1 LIYSFSIFLLFTFL
15 GFLSIV
21 KGEVSFTRDV
31 MPVLSKAGCNGGG
44 CHGNQNGKGG
54 FKLSLWG
61 ENPTLDHKNILSSEK
76 RANPSNPEVSKLLRK
91 PTLLENHEGD
101 KRFDLE
107 SEEYRILHDWLKLGA
122 KNDVDSAP
130 QLESIRIIPSSV
142 LLSAPNKKIN
152 LQVKAKFSN
161 GEEKDVSQWAVYE
174 SANLGAEVS
183 AGGELEFSQPG
194 ETTVFVRYMGGR
206 ASMRAALI
214 KANDNYKWKGPS
226 PKNEIDHYV
235 FSKLKLFNQ
244 NPSAVS
250 DDLTFLR
257 RVSLDITGSLP
268 SSDTARSFL
277 SDKRKDKRSILIE
290 ELLKS
295 EEYASFWALKWAD
308 LLRVEEKT
316 LDSKG
321 VEKIYGWLK
330 EMIGSG
336 KPLDQFTKD
345 ILCATGSTYNNPP
358 ANFYRAL
365 RAPVNRAEA
374 VAQVFIG
381 TRINCAKCHDH
392 PFENVRQD
400 DYYRFAA
407 IFDAIDYE
415 IIENKR
421 KDGFDKHRFVGEQVI
436 KLVSADKFQNKFLK
450 DPRTKKPPEPG
461 FLDPSSGPIKSFDN
475 RLEEVADWI
484 TSHPRFA
491 KVQANR
497 IWSNLVGQPLVDPI
511 DDVRE
516 TNPAS
521 NPELLHFLSKELIES
536 GFDQKH
542 LIRLITNSITYQL
555 SSDPGLV
562 LNIGTDLTFARAK
575 VMRYPA
581 EVIIDAAHKSMS
593 IEGEFSDSLK
603 SKYAITMPG
612 VDSVHL
618 SKNPHENDKFLKIF
632 GKPARLTNSDAERS
646 NETTLAQVFEL
657 TAGKTLN
664 TILSHQENKIGQL
677 LKNGKDDLEIIDELY
692 WSILTRPPV
701 DEEWSA
707 FLSYLNMSSNRRSAL
722 EDVAWS
728 LLNAKEFLLRR

>member
-1 LIYSFSIFLLFTFL
+1 M

-76 RANPSNPEVSKLLRK
+76 RANLSNPEVSKLLRK

-101 KRFDLE
+101 KRFDLK
-107 SEEYRILHDWLKLGA
+107 SEEYQILHDWLKSGA
-122 KNDVDSAP
+122 KNDIDSAP
-130 QLESIRIIPSSV
+130 QLESIRIVPSSV

-174 SANLGAEVS
+174 SAKLGAEVS
-183 AGGELEFSQPG
+183 AGGELEFNQPG

-214 KANDNYKWKGPS
+214 KANDDYTWKGPS

-257 RVSLDITGSLP
+257 RVSLDVTGSLP
-268 SSDTARSFL
+268 SSETARSFL

-436 KLVSADKFQNKFLK
+436 KLVSVDKFQNKFLK
-450 DPRTKKPPEPG
+450 DPRTKKPPKPG
-461 FLDPSSGPIKSFDN
+461 FLDPASGPIKSFDN

-484 TSHPRFA
+484 TSHSRFA

-521 NPELLHFLSKELIES
+521 NPELLQFLSKELIES

-593 IEGEFSDSLK
+593 IESEFSDSFK
-603 SKYAITMPG
+603 SKSAITMPG

-707 FLSYLNMSSNRRSAL
+707 FLSYLNLSSNRRSAL

>member
-1 LIYSFSIFLLFTFL
+1 M

-91 PTLLENHEGD
+91 PTLLEKHEGD

-122 KNDVDSAP
+122 KNDIDSAP

-257 RVSLDITGSLP
+257 RVSLDVTGSLP

-521 NPELLHFLSKELIES
+521 NPELLQFLSKELIES

-562 LNIGTDLTFARAK
+562 LNVGTDLTFARAK

-593 IEGEFSDSLK
+593 IEGEFSDSFK

>member
-1 LIYSFSIFLLFTFL
+1 M

-61 ENPTLDHKNILSSEK
+61 ENPTLDHKNIISSEK
-76 RANPSNPEVSKLLRK
+76 RANLSNPEVSKLLRK

-101 KRFDLE
+101 KRFDLK
-107 SEEYRILHDWLKLGA
+107 SEEYQILHDWLKSGA
-122 KNDVDSAP
+122 KNDIDSAP
-130 QLESIRIIPSSV
+130 QLESIRIIPSSL

-174 SANLGAEVS
+174 SSNLGAEVS

-214 KANDNYKWKGPS
+214 KANDDYTWKGPS

-235 FSKLKLFNQ
+235 FSKLRLFKQ

-257 RVSLDITGSLP
+257 RVSLDVTGSLP
-268 SSDTARSFL
+268 SSETARSFL
-277 SDKRKDKRSILIE
+277 SNKRKDKRSILIE
-290 ELLKS
+290 KLLKS

-521 NPELLHFLSKELIES
+521 NPELLQFLSKELIES

-593 IEGEFSDSLK
+593 IEGEFSDSFK

-632 GKPARLTNSDAERS
+632 GKPARLTNSDSERS

-664 TILSHQENKIGQL
+664 AILSHQENKIGQL

-707 FLSYLNMSSNRRSAL
+707 FLSYLNLSSNRRSAL

>member
-1 LIYSFSIFLLFTFL
+1 M

-91 PTLLENHEGD
+91 PTLLEKHEGD

-122 KNDVDSAP
+122 KNDIDSAP

-226 PKNEIDHYV
+226 SKNEIDHYV

-257 RVSLDITGSLP
+257 RVSLDVTGSLP
-268 SSDTARSFL
+268 SSETARSFL

-521 NPELLHFLSKELIES
+521 NPELLQFLSKELIES

-562 LNIGTDLTFARAK
+562 LNVGTDLTFARAK

-593 IEGEFSDSLK
+593 IESEFSDSFK
-603 SKYAITMPG
+603 SKSAITMPG

>member
-1 LIYSFSIFLLFTFL
+1 M

-91 PTLLENHEGD
+91 PTLLEKHEGD

-122 KNDVDSAP
+122 KNDIDSAP

-226 PKNEIDHYV
+226 SKNEIDHYV
-235 FSKLKLFNQ
+235 FSKLRLFKQ

-257 RVSLDITGSLP
+257 RVSLDVTGSLP
-268 SSDTARSFL
+268 SSETARSFL
-277 SDKRKDKRSILIE
+277 SNKRKDKRSILIE

-450 DPRTKKPPEPG
+450 DPRTKKPPKPG
-461 FLDPSSGPIKSFDN
+461 FLDPASGPVKSFDN
-475 RLEEVADWI
+475 RLEELADWI

-521 NPELLHFLSKELIES
+521 NPELLQFLSKELIES

-562 LNIGTDLTFARAK
+562 LNVGTDLTFARAK

-593 IEGEFSDSLK
+593 IESEFSDSFK
-603 SKYAITMPG
+603 SKSAITMPG

>member
-1 LIYSFSIFLLFTFL
+1 M

-91 PTLLENHEGD
+91 PTLLEKHEGD

-122 KNDVDSAP
+122 KNDIDSAP

-257 RVSLDITGSLP
+257 RVSLDVTGSLP

-461 FLDPSSGPIKSFDN
+461 FLDSSSGPIKSFDN

-521 NPELLHFLSKELIES
+521 NPELLQFLSKELIES

-593 IEGEFSDSLK
+593 IEGEFSDSFK

-707 FLSYLNMSSNRRSAL
+707 FLSYLNLSSNRRSAL

>member
-1 LIYSFSIFLLFTFL
+1 M

-91 PTLLENHEGD
+91 PTLLEKHEGD

-122 KNDVDSAP
+122 KNDIDSAP

-174 SANLGAEVS
+174 SSNLGAEVS

-214 KANDNYKWKGPS
+214 KANDDYTWKGPS

-257 RVSLDITGSLP
+257 RVSLDVTGSLP

-461 FLDPSSGPIKSFDN
+461 FLDSSSGPIKSFDN

-521 NPELLHFLSKELIES
+521 NPELLQFLSKELIES

-593 IEGEFSDSLK
+593 IEGEFSDSFK

-707 FLSYLNMSSNRRSAL
+707 FLSYLNLSSNRRSAL

>member
-1 LIYSFSIFLLFTFL
+1 M

-107 SEEYRILHDWLKLGA
+107 SEEYRILHDWLRLGA
-122 KNDVDSAP
+122 KNDIDSAP
-130 QLESIRIIPSSV
+130 QLESIRIVPSSV

-174 SANLGAEVS
+174 SANLGAEIS
-183 AGGELEFSQPG
+183 AGGELEFNQPG

-214 KANDNYKWKGPS
+214 KANDNYTWKGPS

-257 RVSLDITGSLP
+257 RVSLDVTGSLP
-268 SSDTARSFL
+268 SSERARSFL

-521 NPELLHFLSKELIES
+521 NPELLQFLSKELIES

-593 IEGEFSDSLK
+593 IESEFSDSFK
-603 SKYAITMPG
+603 SKSAITMPG

-664 TILSHQENKIGQL
+664 AILSHQENKIGQL

-707 FLSYLNMSSNRRSAL
+707 FLSYLNLSPNRRSAL

>member
-1 LIYSFSIFLLFTFL
+1 M

-107 SEEYRILHDWLKLGA
+107 SEEYRILHDWLRLGA
-122 KNDVDSAP
+122 KNDIDSAP
-130 QLESIRIIPSSV
+130 QLKSIRIVPSSV

-174 SANLGAEVS
+174 SANLGAEIS
-183 AGGELEFSQPG
+183 AGGELEFNQPG

-214 KANDNYKWKGPS
+214 KANDNYTWKGPS

-257 RVSLDITGSLP
+257 RVSLDVTGSLP
-268 SSDTARSFL
+268 SSERARSFL

-436 KLVSADKFQNKFLK
+436 KLVSVDKFQNKFLK
-450 DPRTKKPPEPG
+450 DPRTKKPPKPG
-461 FLDPSSGPIKSFDN
+461 FLDPASGPIKSFDN

-521 NPELLHFLSKELIES
+521 NPELLQFLSKELIES

-593 IEGEFSDSLK
+593 IESEFSDSFK
-603 SKYAITMPG
+603 SKSAITMPG

-664 TILSHQENKIGQL
+664 AILSHQENKIGQL

-707 FLSYLNMSSNRRSAL
+707 FLSYLNLSSNRRSAL

>member
-1 LIYSFSIFLLFTFL
+1 M

-91 PTLLENHEGD
+91 PTLLEKHEGD

-122 KNDVDSAP
+122 KNDIDSAP

-257 RVSLDITGSLP
+257 RVSLDVTGSLP

-521 NPELLHFLSKELIES
+521 NPELLQFLSKELIES

-593 IEGEFSDSLK
+593 IEGEFSDSFK
-603 SKYAITMPG
+603 SKSAITMPG

>member
-1 LIYSFSIFLLFTFL
+1 M
-15 GFLSIV
+15 
-21 KGEVSFTRDV
+21 SFTRDV

-61 ENPTLDHKNILSSEK
+61 ENPTLDYKNILSSEK

-91 PTLLENHEGD
+91 PTLLEKHEGD

-122 KNDVDSAP
+122 KNDIDSAP

-521 NPELLHFLSKELIES
+521 NPELLQFLSKELIES

-593 IEGEFSDSLK
+593 IEGEFSDSFK

>member
-1 LIYSFSIFLLFTFL
+1 M

-91 PTLLENHEGD
+91 PTLLEKHEGD

-122 KNDVDSAP
+122 KNDIDSAP

-244 NPSAVS
+244 NPSDVS

-257 RVSLDITGSLP
+257 RVSLDVTGSLP

-461 FLDPSSGPIKSFDN
+461 FLDSSSGPIKSFDN

-521 NPELLHFLSKELIES
+521 NPELLQFLSKELIES

-562 LNIGTDLTFARAK
+562 LNVGTDLTFARAK

-593 IEGEFSDSLK
+593 IESEFSDSFK
-603 SKYAITMPG
+603 SKSAITMPG

>member
-1 LIYSFSIFLLFTFL
+1 M

-91 PTLLENHEGD
+91 PTLLEKHEGD

-122 KNDVDSAP
+122 KNDIDSAP

-250 DDLTFLR
+250 NDLTFLR
-257 RVSLDITGSLP
+257 RVSLDVTGSLP

-521 NPELLHFLSKELIES
+521 NPELLQFLSKELIES

-562 LNIGTDLTFARAK
+562 LNVGTDLTFARAK

-593 IEGEFSDSLK
+593 IEGEFSDSFK

-707 FLSYLNMSSNRRSAL
+707 FLSYLNLSSNRRSAL

>member
-1 LIYSFSIFLLFTFL
+1 M

-91 PTLLENHEGD
+91 PTLLEKHEGD

-122 KNDVDSAP
+122 KNDIDSAP

-142 LLSAPNKKIN
+142 LLSAPNKKNN

-226 PKNEIDHYV
+226 SKNEIDHYV

-257 RVSLDITGSLP
+257 RVSLDVTGSLP
-268 SSDTARSFL
+268 SSETARSFL

-461 FLDPSSGPIKSFDN
+461 FLDSSSGPIKSFDN

-521 NPELLHFLSKELIES
+521 NPELLQFLSKELIES

-562 LNIGTDLTFARAK
+562 LNVGTDLTFARAK

-593 IEGEFSDSLK
+593 IESEFSDSFK
-603 SKYAITMPG
+603 SKSAITMPG

>member
-1 LIYSFSIFLLFTFL
+1 M

-91 PTLLENHEGD
+91 PTLLEKHEGD

-122 KNDVDSAP
+122 KNDIDSAP

-226 PKNEIDHYV
+226 SKNEIDHYV

-257 RVSLDITGSLP
+257 RVSLDVTGSLP

-330 EMIGSG
+330 AMIGSG

-461 FLDPSSGPIKSFDN
+461 FLDSSSGPIKSFDN

-521 NPELLHFLSKELIES
+521 NPELLQFLSKELIES

-562 LNIGTDLTFARAK
+562 LNVGTDLTFARAK

-593 IEGEFSDSLK
+593 IESEFSDSFK
-603 SKYAITMPG
+603 SKSAITMPG

-677 LKNGKDDLEIIDELY
+677 LN
-692 WSILTRPPV
+692 
-701 DEEWSA
+701 
-707 FLSYLNMSSNRRSAL
+707 N
-722 EDVAWS
+722 
-728 LLNAKEFLLRR
+728 

>member
-1 LIYSFSIFLLFTFL
+1 M

-91 PTLLENHEGD
+91 PTLLEKHEGD

-122 KNDVDSAP
+122 KNDIDSAP

-226 PKNEIDHYV
+226 SKNEIDHYV

-257 RVSLDITGSLP
+257 RVSLDVTGSLP

-521 NPELLHFLSKELIES
+521 NPELLQFLSKELIES

-562 LNIGTDLTFARAK
+562 LNVGTDLTFARAK

-593 IEGEFSDSLK
+593 IEGEFSDSFK

>member
-1 LIYSFSIFLLFTFL
+1 M

-44 CHGNQNGKGG
+44 CHGNQSGKGG

-91 PTLLENHEGD
+91 PTLLEKHEGD

-122 KNDVDSAP
+122 KNDIDSAP

-226 PKNEIDHYV
+226 SKNEIDHYV

-257 RVSLDITGSLP
+257 RVSLDVTGSLP

-461 FLDPSSGPIKSFDN
+461 FLDSSSGPIKSFDN

-521 NPELLHFLSKELIES
+521 NPELLQFLSKELIES

-562 LNIGTDLTFARAK
+562 LNVGTDLTFARAK

-593 IEGEFSDSLK
+593 IESEFSDSFK
-603 SKYAITMPG
+603 SKSAITMPG

>member
-1 LIYSFSIFLLFTFL
+1 M

-91 PTLLENHEGD
+91 PTLLEKHEGD

-122 KNDVDSAP
+122 KNDIDSAP
-130 QLESIRIIPSSV
+130 QLESIRIIPTSV

-257 RVSLDITGSLP
+257 RVSLDVTGSLP

-436 KLVSADKFQNKFLK
+436 KLVSADKFQNKFLE

-461 FLDPSSGPIKSFDN
+461 FLDSSSGPIKSFDN

-521 NPELLHFLSKELIES
+521 NPELLQFLSKELIES

-593 IEGEFSDSLK
+593 IEGEFSDSFK

-707 FLSYLNMSSNRRSAL
+707 FLSYLNLSSNRRSAL

>member
-1 LIYSFSIFLLFTFL
+1 M

-91 PTLLENHEGD
+91 PTLLEKHEGD

-122 KNDVDSAP
+122 KNDIDSAP

-214 KANDNYKWKGPS
+214 KANDDYTWKGPS

-257 RVSLDITGSLP
+257 RVSLDVTGSLP

-321 VEKIYGWLK
+321 VEKIYVWLK

-336 KPLDQFTKD
+336 KPLDQVTKD

-521 NPELLHFLSKELIES
+521 NPELLQFLSKELIES

-593 IEGEFSDSLK
+593 IEGEFSDSFK

-707 FLSYLNMSSNRRSAL
+707 FLSYLNLSSNRRSAL

>member
-1 LIYSFSIFLLFTFL
+1 M
-15 GFLSIV
+15 
-21 KGEVSFTRDV
+21 SFTRDV

-91 PTLLENHEGD
+91 PTLLEKHEGD

-257 RVSLDITGSLP
+257 RVSLDVTGSLP

-295 EEYASFWALKWAD
+295 DEYASFWALKWAD

-461 FLDPSSGPIKSFDN
+461 FLDSSSGPIKSFDN

-521 NPELLHFLSKELIES
+521 NPELLQFLSKELIES

-593 IEGEFSDSLK
+593 IEGEFSDSFK

>member
-1 LIYSFSIFLLFTFL
+1 M

-91 PTLLENHEGD
+91 PTLLEKHEGD

-122 KNDVDSAP
+122 KNDIDSAP

-226 PKNEIDHYV
+226 SKNEIDHYV

-257 RVSLDITGSLP
+257 RVSLDVTGSLP

-461 FLDPSSGPIKSFDN
+461 FLDSSSGPIKSFDN

-521 NPELLHFLSKELIES
+521 NPELLQFLSKELIES

-562 LNIGTDLTFARAK
+562 LNVGTDLTFARAK

-581 EVIIDAAHKSMS
+581 DVIIDAAHKSMS
-593 IEGEFSDSLK
+593 IEGEFSDSFK
-603 SKYAITMPG
+603 SKSAITMPG

>member
-1 LIYSFSIFLLFTFL
+1 M

-91 PTLLENHEGD
+91 PTLLEKHEGD

-122 KNDVDSAP
+122 KNDIDSAP

-226 PKNEIDHYV
+226 SKNEIDHYV

-257 RVSLDITGSLP
+257 RVSLDVTGSLP

-461 FLDPSSGPIKSFDN
+461 FLDSSSGPIKSFDN

-521 NPELLHFLSKELIES
+521 NPELLQFLSKELIES

-562 LNIGTDLTFARAK
+562 LNVGTDLTFARAK

-593 IEGEFSDSLK
+593 IEGEFSDSFK
-603 SKYAITMPG
+603 SKSAITMPG

-707 FLSYLNMSSNRRSAL
+707 FLSYLNLSSNRRSAL

-728 LLNAKEFLLRR
+728 LLNAKEFLL

>member
-1 LIYSFSIFLLFTFL
+1 M

-61 ENPTLDHKNILSSEK
+61 EIPTLDHKNILSSEK

-91 PTLLENHEGD
+91 PTLLEKHEGD

-122 KNDVDSAP
+122 KNDIDSAP

-226 PKNEIDHYV
+226 SKNEIDHYV

-257 RVSLDITGSLP
+257 RVSLDVTGSLP

-461 FLDPSSGPIKSFDN
+461 FLDSSSGPIKSFDN

-521 NPELLHFLSKELIES
+521 NPELLQFLSKELIES

-562 LNIGTDLTFARAK
+562 LNVGTDLTFARAK

-593 IEGEFSDSLK
+593 IESEFSDSFK
-603 SKYAITMPG
+603 SKSAITMPG

>member
-1 LIYSFSIFLLFTFL
+1 M

-91 PTLLENHEGD
+91 PTLLEKHEGD

-122 KNDVDSAP
+122 KNDIDSAP

-226 PKNEIDHYV
+226 SKNEIDHYV

-257 RVSLDITGSLP
+257 RVSLDVTGSLP

-330 EMIGSG
+330 AMIGSG

-461 FLDPSSGPIKSFDN
+461 FLDSSSGPIKSFDN

-521 NPELLHFLSKELIES
+521 NPELLQFLSKELIES

-593 IEGEFSDSLK
+593 IESEFSDSFK
-603 SKYAITMPG
+603 SKSAITMPG

>member
-1 LIYSFSIFLLFTFL
+1 M

-44 CHGNQNGKGG
+44 CHGNQSGKGG

-122 KNDVDSAP
+122 KNDIDSAP

-214 KANDNYKWKGPS
+214 KANDNYTWKGPS

-257 RVSLDITGSLP
+257 RVSLDVTGSLP

-461 FLDPSSGPIKSFDN
+461 FLDSSSGPIKSFDN

-521 NPELLHFLSKELIES
+521 NPELLQFLSKELIES

-562 LNIGTDLTFARAK
+562 LNVGTDLTFARAK

-593 IEGEFSDSLK
+593 IESEFSDSFK
-603 SKYAITMPG
+603 SKSAITMPG

>member
-1 LIYSFSIFLLFTFL
+1 M
-15 GFLSIV
+15 
-21 KGEVSFTRDV
+21 SFTRDV

-91 PTLLENHEGD
+91 PTLLEKHEGD

-521 NPELLHFLSKELIES
+521 NPELLQFLSKELIES

-542 LIRLITNSITYQL
+542 LIRLITNSRTYQL

-593 IEGEFSDSLK
+593 IEGEFSDSFK

>member
-1 LIYSFSIFLLFTFL
+1 M

-91 PTLLENHEGD
+91 PTLLERHEGD

-122 KNDVDSAP
+122 KNDIDSAP

-257 RVSLDITGSLP
+257 RVSLDVTGSLP

-461 FLDPSSGPIKSFDN
+461 FLDSSSGPIKSFDN

-521 NPELLHFLSKELIES
+521 NPELLQFLSKELIES

-562 LNIGTDLTFARAK
+562 LNVGTDLTFARAK

-593 IEGEFSDSLK
+593 IESEFSDSFK
-603 SKYAITMPG
+603 SKSAITMPG

>member
-1 LIYSFSIFLLFTFL
+1 M

-91 PTLLENHEGD
+91 PTLLEKHEGD

-122 KNDVDSAP
+122 KNDIDSAP

-226 PKNEIDHYV
+226 SKNEIDHYV

-257 RVSLDITGSLP
+257 RVSLDVTGSLP

-461 FLDPSSGPIKSFDN
+461 FLDSSSGPIKSFDN

-521 NPELLHFLSKELIES
+521 NPELLQFLSKELIES

-593 IEGEFSDSLK
+593 IEGEFSDSFK
-603 SKYAITMPG
+603 SKSAITMPG

>member
-1 LIYSFSIFLLFTFL
+1 M

-91 PTLLENHEGD
+91 PTLLEKHEGD

-122 KNDVDSAP
+122 KNDIDSAP
-130 QLESIRIIPSSV
+130 QLESIRIVPSSV
-142 LLSAPNKKIN
+142 LLSVPNKKIN

-257 RVSLDITGSLP
+257 RVSLDVTGSLP

-521 NPELLHFLSKELIES
+521 NPELLQFLSKELIES

-593 IEGEFSDSLK
+593 IEGEFSDSFK
-603 SKYAITMPG
+603 SKSAITMPG

-707 FLSYLNMSSNRRSAL
+707 FLSYLNLSSNRRSAL

>member
-1 LIYSFSIFLLFTFL
+1 M

-91 PTLLENHEGD
+91 PTLLEKHEGD

-122 KNDVDSAP
+122 KNDIDSAP

-257 RVSLDITGSLP
+257 RVSLDVTGSLP

-461 FLDPSSGPIKSFDN
+461 FLDSSSGPIKSFDN

-521 NPELLHFLSKELIES
+521 NPELLQFLSKELIES

-562 LNIGTDLTFARAK
+562 LNVGTDLTFARAK

>member
-1 LIYSFSIFLLFTFL
+1 M

-76 RANPSNPEVSKLLRK
+76 RANPSNPGVSKLLRK
-91 PTLLENHEGD
+91 PTLLEKHEGD

-122 KNDVDSAP
+122 KNDIDSAP

-174 SANLGAEVS
+174 SSNLGAEVS

-257 RVSLDITGSLP
+257 RVSLDVTGSLP

-461 FLDPSSGPIKSFDN
+461 FLDSSSGPIKSFDN

-521 NPELLHFLSKELIES
+521 NPELLQFLSKELIES

-555 SSDPGLV
+555 SSDPRSV

-593 IEGEFSDSLK
+593 IEGEFSDSFK

-707 FLSYLNMSSNRRSAL
+707 FLSYLNLSSNRRSAL

>member
-1 LIYSFSIFLLFTFL
+1 M

-107 SEEYRILHDWLKLGA
+107 SEEYRILHDWLRLGA
-122 KNDVDSAP
+122 KNDIDSAP
-130 QLESIRIIPSSV
+130 QLESIRIVPSSV

-174 SANLGAEVS
+174 SAKLGAEVS

-214 KANDNYKWKGPS
+214 KANDDYTWKGPS

-235 FSKLKLFNQ
+235 FSKLRLFKQ

-257 RVSLDITGSLP
+257 RVSLDVTGSLP
-268 SSDTARSFL
+268 SSETARSFL

-436 KLVSADKFQNKFLK
+436 KLVSVDKFQNKFLK

-484 TSHPRFA
+484 TSHSRFA

-521 NPELLHFLSKELIES
+521 NPELLQFLSKELIES

-562 LNIGTDLTFARAK
+562 LNVGTDLTFSRAK

-593 IEGEFSDSLK
+593 IESEFSDSFK
-603 SKYAITMPG
+603 SKSAITMPG

-707 FLSYLNMSSNRRSAL
+707 FLSYLNLSSNRRSAL

>member
-1 LIYSFSIFLLFTFL
+1 
-15 GFLSIV
+15 
-21 KGEVSFTRDV
+21 

-122 KNDVDSAP
+122 KNDIDSAP

-257 RVSLDITGSLP
+257 RVSLDVTGSLP

>member
-1 LIYSFSIFLLFTFL
+1 M

-122 KNDVDSAP
+122 KNDIDSAP

-226 PKNEIDHYV
+226 SKNEIDHYV

-257 RVSLDITGSLP
+257 RVSLDVTGSLP

-461 FLDPSSGPIKSFDN
+461 FLDSSSGPIKSFDN

-521 NPELLHFLSKELIES
+521 NPELLQFLSKELIES

-562 LNIGTDLTFARAK
+562 LNVGTDLTFARAK

-593 IEGEFSDSLK
+593 IESEFSDSFK
-603 SKYAITMPG
+603 SKSAITMPG

>member
-1 LIYSFSIFLLFTFL
+1 M

-91 PTLLENHEGD
+91 PTLLERHEGD

-257 RVSLDITGSLP
+257 RVSLDVTGSLP

-345 ILCATGSTYNNPP
+345 ILCATGSTYSNPP

-461 FLDPSSGPIKSFDN
+461 FLDSSSGPIKSFDN

-521 NPELLHFLSKELIES
+521 NPELLQFLSKELIES

-593 IEGEFSDSLK
+593 IESEFSDSFK
-603 SKYAITMPG
+603 SKSAITMPG

>member
-1 LIYSFSIFLLFTFL
+1 M

-91 PTLLENHEGD
+91 PTLLEKHEGD

-122 KNDVDSAP
+122 KNDIDSAP

-257 RVSLDITGSLP
+257 RVSLDVTGSLP

-321 VEKIYGWLK
+321 VDKIYGWLK

-461 FLDPSSGPIKSFDN
+461 FLDSSSGPIKSFDN

-521 NPELLHFLSKELIES
+521 NPELLQFLSKELIES

-562 LNIGTDLTFARAK
+562 LNVGTDLTFARAK

-593 IEGEFSDSLK
+593 IESEFSDSFK
-603 SKYAITMPG
+603 SKSAITMPG

>member
-1 LIYSFSIFLLFTFL
+1 M
-15 GFLSIV
+15 
-21 KGEVSFTRDV
+21 SFTRDV

-91 PTLLENHEGD
+91 PTLLEKHEGD

-107 SEEYRILHDWLKLGA
+107 SEEYRIIHDWLKLGA
-122 KNDVDSAP
+122 KNDIDSAP

-257 RVSLDITGSLP
+257 RVSLDVTGSLP

-707 FLSYLNMSSNRRSAL
+707 FLSYLNLSSNRRSAL